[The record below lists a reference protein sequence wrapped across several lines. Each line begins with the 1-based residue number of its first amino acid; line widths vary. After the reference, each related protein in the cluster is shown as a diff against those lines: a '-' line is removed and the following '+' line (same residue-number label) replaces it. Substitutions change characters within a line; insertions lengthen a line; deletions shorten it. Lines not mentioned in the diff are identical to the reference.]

1 VTDPREPL
9 RVRTLGEAG
18 RVATPSHGYDAI
30 GKAATGGFRRRV
42 LRDGALAMLGALLV
56 CAIVGAGVAVGVL
69 WGIET
74 LR

>member
-1 VTDPREPL
+1 MEPRDPL

-18 RVATPSHGYDAI
+18 RVATPSHLRDAI
-30 GKAATGGFRRRV
+30 AKAAPGGFRRRV
-42 LRDGALAMLGALLV
+42 LRDGALAMVGVLLLGA
-56 CAIVGAGVAVGVL
+56 IIGAGVAAGVL